1 MALTFTESLA
11 LTQIANGDS
20 SITPGT
26 PGYGAQTRAEIATY
40 DNYSNTEPKI
50 EYNKNYLVFDVF
62 SDSNLSSIN
71 LNKAVG
77 LQANQINL
85 TQEKNSQYIPFS
97 LKRKCDG
104 YDLYNGVLWIVTNAG
119 TKNDEKGTYAV
130 APINVYATDD
140 TIYFGW
146 LVDEWITRKPGQV
159 LFEIHVHGQVEGREG
174 DKVVTRGYVWKSN
187 ASSLTVNKSNF
198 NLDEG
203 VEQAYNESWVQDIIE
218 AAAENIAFKVVEDQV
233 NNAISAASG
242 AKEQADR
249 ASSEADRALGQAN
262 IATNIVNSFDS
273 YVDERKQE
281 IPALVE
287 SEISSKVQEIT
298 WDQEIP
304 AILGYDYE
312 VTTDENGFIT
322 DINITVAD
330 YVAQELE
337 NYYTKDEIDT
347 NIVDTLQDLSD
358 TFDTTI
364 GELKVINNDG
374 AELVSTTVAGL
385 IQEVVSNVDVT
396 SQLNDL
402 SKEVAITYATKA
414 QIGDLGVKQDGSP
427 IETVAEAIANVDV
440 TSQLNELSE
449 EIAETYVPLT
459 RLGNLGTIEEG
470 EEQRPRTVQEA
481 IEAIDISSQLTGVK
495 NDISNLSTSVTNVQ
509 AQAGVNSEAIATLD
523 LAVQELQESTQ
534 NAYTY
539 NVKYDNKSGYFSFYQ
554 YTDESTQRDDP
565 DYPAK
570 NGFTISGGGGGSSSS
585 ASVDI
590 FRITPSTYVV
600 PHGEQALI
608 QYRVEAQDAG
618 ESVAELT
625 AKWQVGG
632 RIVKTETIA
641 PGEYSFDVTDYLTTA
656 SQTVALSITYVD
668 SISGTIKASGSRD
681 WKAYFVQL
689 SIESD
694 FDDSKPQQAGLNFP
708 YRAYGSGEKTIHFI
722 LDGKELESR
731 KVVSEQGQT
740 YFIDKQ
746 EHGSHLLEIY
756 ATMEINQ
763 GPTVESNHIFK
774 DIMWYDSA
782 VNTPLI
788 SVASQE
794 FTARQYES
802 TNLEYAVYVDENTEK
817 TDVLLESFY
826 IGANGEKIVEFS
838 NSVNV
843 TTREKHVWTYKTS
856 HIGEHTLTITVG
868 DVVKTITATIVAL
881 GINAEPVSGDAF
893 DFNPIGYSNT
903 SINRLWSYTNENGE
917 TYSMSVSDNFDW
929 VNGGYHLDENNDQY
943 FCVKA
948 GTTATIDY
956 NLFANDPKGTGKE
969 FKVVFRTKNIRQRN
983 TSFLQCLD
991 SGIGLDMKV
1000 ESATVYNSLNSLT
1013 SNYCEDT
1020 IIEYEFNI
1028 NKASDMRIIMA
1039 YEDGTP
1045 AIPAEYEE
1053 TASFKQSSAQPI
1065 TIGSEDCDVHIYRMK
1080 AYPSSL
1086 KDDEILANFIADAR
1100 NPEEMI
1106 SRYERNQIYTNGELV
1121 STSAS
1126 GGFSAE
1132 ALMKAAPE
1140 LRYIFLEV
1148 PEFTTDKDVKIDNC
1162 TVYFRYP
1169 NGIRPEDNWTCTG
1182 VRHRGQGTS
1191 SNEYGY
1197 AGRNIDLCMDR
1208 DESMFSWTDEEG
1220 NIVESR
1226 TVTLTDD
1233 SVPTD
1238 YLNIKV
1244 NIASSENTNNAQ
1256 MAQRYNLYQPFLRYA
1271 RKKNS
1276 KVKDTMEFYNCVL
1289 FIRETGEV
1297 ESHKEFNDDKWHFYA
1312 IGNVGDSKKTDDTR
1326 VDNKKD
1332 PKEHVIEITDVDKLL
1347 SSFPKGEG
1355 EWGPGNSAYDILY
1368 SNEYVYDEEGAFES
1382 FGAET
1387 YEFRYEMKNIT
1398 DEQRQ
1403 ANINT
1408 WREMYTFLVTSTN
1421 DEFKANLKNYF
1432 VVDSALYYYL
1442 FTERYTMVDN
1452 RAKNSF
1458 WHYSKVY
1465 ISNAEAAELGETEA
1479 SYYIIDD
1486 EAAAIN
1492 NGYRY
1497 DLTFGYDFDTS
1508 LGIDN
1513 TGNFVF
1519 PYGKEDTDRY
1529 DNNNPESPYVFRA
1542 ADSTFFCRLRDLF
1555 PEELKNMYKNREA
1568 QKAWDANPG
1577 LITQW
1582 DRCQAQF
1589 PEELWRLDYERKYY
1603 RTYSGKSI
1611 DNSIPKGIEAKFLTK
1626 MFFGRKKYARRSFES
1641 NQEIYFASKYFGT
1654 AVCSSDNNIALRCT
1668 KHEKANYSLT
1678 LVPYSDMYV
1687 CVQYGSKGNPIHIKT
1702 KAGEPCTFESNLT
1715 DTDFLYVYGASHI
1728 QEMSDLSR
1736 CYLGDQNDFSKGIR
1750 LRRITIGNPSSDYNN
1765 PFLKAITFGNNPLLE
1780 YVDLTNVSGLNGAL
1794 NFTACGNLKE
1804 VYAKGTNANS
1814 VTFANGGLL
1823 ETAYMPKIKSLVMKN
1838 LSHLKDFIC
1847 DGYDN
1852 LETLVVEGTPALNT
1866 YEIVKNAPA
1875 LKTARL
1881 IDIDWNAG
1889 YQIPNSEILKKL
1901 LTVGGYSATG
1911 AELDPPASITG
1922 DVYVLSIK
1930 ESEYVKYS
1938 AAWDPETLRI
1948 SYPQTGWTTQHPV
1961 RFENRLTD
1969 GTIELVEEQWVDDS
1983 HTPIDP
1989 RKAGKIPVKPS
2000 TVETDFTFEGWALP
2014 SEPNKIID
2022 VETQQ
2027 IYGPAIYVAV
2037 YSEAPRQYTVSYAMK
2052 INGKETLLAEPVT
2065 APYGSVVEYT
2075 GEIPTYTANENDRWF
2090 YWFTGWD
2097 KSGFVDGDKTVYAK
2111 FDTFHY
2117 TNNWTET
2124 DFSEMRPVEIY
2135 ALSRLMNMSLN
2146 LEYSEEKEGITNT
2159 GVELGDTFTFTMGYD
2174 VEYDDIESYTVV
2186 KDPVIFDGTT
2196 PCLEFNGA
2204 TPVYKQNGGEWEE
2217 HYLPISLF
2225 DEDRDFV
2232 LALDYRMLSENT
2244 SLSGNP
2250 TIIQCYSSTGSASD
2264 GFRLRTSRGSSQ
2276 PKIIWGGDA
2285 NVKDV
2290 SAVDRREMI
2299 VLRHKKG
2306 DGSLYVYSSALNDF
2320 EVQYDELQKEGATST
2335 LADTYLILGGAK
2347 QGNSFTNK
2355 CRGEVNWCKIW
2366 YTDLG
2371 DTVCKKIASWPREEI
2386 SLNIDGFYRY
2396 YLSDGSGGK
2405 STISLLGSHLL
2416 DLTKPIAFS
2425 NAGNTSAGGWAES
2438 LLNQFLNTRFYPAIP
2453 DAIRPLL
2460 KKVTVKST
2468 AGNKSQNITS
2478 SDCFVTIPAL
2488 YDILD
2493 SGTIA
2498 NSSDYSKYAE
2508 WYFSEVD
2515 DENGTIKFL
2524 NGNEARR
2531 RAHSNGDYASY
2542 WTRSPNL
2549 AVSYGWWYVSD
2560 GKDVGDNSVPGK
2572 LGGYKYGYN
2581 ESLGILIEISI

>member
-26 PGYGAQTRAEIATY
+26 PGYGAPTRAEVATY
-40 DNYSNTEPKI
+40 DNYSNAHKSI

-62 SDSNLSSIN
+62 SDSSLSSVN
-71 LNKAVG
+71 LNKSVG
-77 LQANQINL
+77 LQANQISL

-97 LKRKCDG
+97 LSRKCDG

-119 TKNDEKGTYAV
+119 TKEDEKGAYAV
-130 APINVYATDD
+130 APINVYATED

-146 LVDEWITRKPGQV
+146 LVDDWITRKSGQI

-174 DKVVTRGYVWKSN
+174 DKVITRGYVWKSRP
-187 ASSLTVNKSNF
+187 STLTVTQSSF
-198 NLDEG
+198 NLDG
-203 VEQAYNESWVQDIIE
+203 NIEQAYNDNWVKDIIE

-233 NNAISAASG
+233 NNAIAEANQAKLNAAAAEKSATAAATSAAE
-242 AKEQADR
+242 A
-249 ASSEADRALGQAN
+249 AS
-262 IATNIVNSFDS
+262 TVNAFDS
-273 YVDERKQE
+273 HVTDLQNQFDAHVDEAKAE
-281 IPALVE
+281 IPELVE
-287 SEISSKVQEIT
+287 AEITTKVQEIT
-298 WDQEIP
+298 WDEEIP
-304 AILGYDYE
+304 KILGYEYNPIY
-312 VTTDENGFIT
+312 ENGYIIGA
-322 DINITVAD
+322 DITVAD

-337 NYYTKDEIDT
+337 NYYTKNEIDT
-347 NIVDTLQDLSD
+347 NIVDALEDLSD

-364 GELKVINNDG
+364 GELKVVNNDG

-396 SQLNDL
+396 SQLNEL
-402 SKEVAITYATKA
+402 SQEVSETYATKTEVSNK
-414 QIGDLGVKQDGSP
+414 IGNLGQREDDEGNLVD

-440 TSQLNELSE
+440 TSQFDTLSQ
-449 EIAETYVPLT
+449 EISKTYVPLS
-459 RLGNLGTIEEG
+459 RLGNLGSVEEEDG
-470 EEQRPRTVQEA
+470 EKRPKTVEEA
-481 IEAIDISSQLTGVK
+481 IGS
-495 NDISNLSTSVTNVQ
+495 VQ
-509 AQAGVNSEAIATLD
+509 AQASINSEAVAGLD
-523 LAVQELQESTQ
+523 LAVKQLKENAQ

-539 NVKYDNKSGYFSFYQ
+539 DVSYDTTSGYFAFYQ
-554 YTDESTQRDDP
+554 YTDENTQKEDP
-565 DYPAK
+565 EYPAK
-570 NGFTISGGGGGSSSS
+570 NSFIITGGGGGSSAGTFVKIS
-585 ASVDI
+585 
-590 FRITPSTYVV
+590 RITPASYAV
-600 PHGEQALI
+600 PEGEQALI
-608 QYRVEAQDAG
+608 QYTVEAQTDG
-618 ESVAELT
+618 ESVTELT
-625 AKWQVGG
+625 AKWQVDG
-632 RIVKTETIA
+632 RTVKTETIA
-641 PGEYSFDVTDYLTTA
+641 PGEHSFDVTDYLTPTA
-656 SQTVALSITYVD
+656 QTILLSITYVD
-668 SISGTIKASGSRD
+668 SASGTIKASGTRD
-681 WKAYFVQL
+681 WKAYTVTL
-689 SIESD
+689 SAASD
-694 FDDSKPQQAGLNFP
+694 FDDSKPKFGGFNFP
-708 YRAYGSGEKTIHFI
+708 YRAIGSGEKTVYFI
-722 LDGKELESR
+722 LDGEKLGSTT
-731 KVVSEQGQT
+731 VLSDQNQN
-740 YFIDKQ
+740 YFIDKLS
-746 EHGSHLLEIY
+746 HGTHLLEMY
-756 ATMEINQ
+756 ATIKIDKD
-763 GPTVESNHIFK
+763 TTLESNHVFK
-774 DIMWYDSA
+774 DIMWFDST
-782 VNTPLI
+782 VGTPLI
-788 SVASQE
+788 SVANQK

-802 TNLEYAVYVDENTEK
+802 TNLEYAIYVDENTEK
-817 TDVLLESFY
+817 ANAILESAY
-826 IGANGEKIVEFS
+826 INEDGEKIVESS
-838 NSVNV
+838 NSVTV
-843 TTREKHVWTYKTS
+843 TTKEKHTWTYKS
-856 HIGEHTLTITVG
+856 SRVGEHILTITVG
-868 DVVKTITATIVAL
+868 DIVKTITATITAL
-881 GINAEPVSGDAF
+881 GINADPVSGDAF
-893 DFNPIGYSNT
+893 DFNPVGYSNT
-903 SINRLWSYTNENGE
+903 SVNKLWSYTNGNGE
-917 TYSMSVSDNFDW
+917 TYTMSVSDNFDW

-948 GTTATIDY
+948 GTTATINY

-969 FKVVFRTKNIRQRN
+969 FKVIFRTKNIRKRD

-1028 NKASDMRIIMA
+1028 NKASDMRVVMA

-1045 AIPAEYEE
+1045 AIPKEYGE

-1065 TIGSEDCDVHIYRMK
+1065 VIGSEDCDVHIYRMK
-1080 AYPSSL
+1080 AYPTSL
-1086 KDDEILANFIADAR
+1086 TDDAILANFIADAR

-1220 NIVESR
+1220 NLVESR
-1226 TVTLTDD
+1226 TVTLTDT

-1289 FIRETGEV
+1289 FIRETSEL
-1297 ESHKEFNDDKWHFYA
+1297 ENHKEFNDNKWHFYA

-1368 SNEYVYDEEGAFES
+1368 SNEYIYDDEGAFES

-1387 YEFRYEMKNIT
+1387 YEFRYEMKNISA
-1398 DEQRQ
+1398 EQRQ
-1403 ANINT
+1403 ANIDA
-1408 WREMYTFLVTSTN
+1408 WRRFYTFLVTST
-1421 DEFKANLKNYF
+1421 DDDFKTELKDYF

-1479 SYYIIDD
+1479 SYYIVDD

-1492 NGYRY
+1492 DGYRY

-1529 DNNNPESPYVFRA
+1529 DNDSPESPYVFRA

-1568 QKAWDANPG
+1568 EKAWDANPG

-1603 RTYSGKSI
+1603 RTYCGKSI

-1626 MFFGRKKYARRSFES
+1626 MFFGRKKYSRRSFES

-1654 AVCSSDNNIALRCT
+1654 AVCSSKNNIALRCT

-1702 KAGEPCTFESNLT
+1702 KAGESCTFESNLT
-1715 DTDFLYVYGASHI
+1715 DSDFLYVYGASHI

-1750 LRRITIGNPSSDYNN
+1750 LQRITIGNPSPDYNN
-1765 PFLKAITFGNNPLLE
+1765 PFFKKITVDNNPLLE
-1780 YVDLTNVSGLNGAL
+1780 YLDLTNVSGLNEPL
-1794 NFTACGNLKE
+1794 DFTACGNLKE
-1804 VYAKGTNANS
+1804 VRAKGTNVNS

-1823 ETAYMPKIKSLVMKN
+1823 ETAYMPKIKSLVMRN

-1866 YEIVKNAPA
+1866 YEIVKNAPV

-1881 IDIDWNAG
+1881 IDIDWSAG
-1889 YQIPNSEILKKL
+1889 YQIQNSEILKKL

-1911 AELDPPASITG
+1911 EELDPPASITG
-1922 DVYVLSIK
+1922 DVYVLSLK

-1938 AAWDPETLRI
+1938 AAWDPELLRI
-1948 SYPQTGWTTQHPV
+1948 SYPQTGWTAQHPV
-1961 RFENRLTD
+1961 RFENRLED
-1969 GTIELVEEQWVDDS
+1969 GTELVEEQWVDDS
-1983 HTPIDP
+1983 
-1989 RKAGKIPVKPS
+1989 GYPVVPSKRPEKPS
-2000 TVETDFTFEGWALP
+2000 TVDTDFTFIGWANP
-2014 SEPNKIID
+2014 SDPLKVID
-2022 VETQQ
+2022 VTAER
-2027 IYGPAIYVAV
+2027 IFGPAIYVAV
-2037 YSEAPRQYTVSYAMK
+2037 YSSAPRKYTVSYAMK
-2052 INGKETLLAEPVT
+2052 INGQETPLSEPVT

-2075 GEIPTYTANENDRWF
+2075 GEIPTYTLNENDRWF

-2097 KSGFVDGDKTVYAK
+2097 KSGYVDGNKTIYAQ
-2111 FDTFHY
+2111 FDTFRY

-2124 DFSEMRPVEIY
+2124 DFSEMRPVEVY
-2135 ALSRLMNMSLN
+2135 ALSRLIQTDYLQ
-2146 LEYSEEKEGITNT
+2146 YSEEKEGITNT
-2159 GVELGDTFTFTMGYD
+2159 GVELGDNFTFTMGYD
-2174 VEYDDIESYTVV
+2174 VEYSDIESYTIV
-2186 KDPVIFDGTT
+2186 KDPITFNGTN
-2196 PCLEFNGA
+2196 PCLEFNGQN
-2204 TPVYKQNGGEWEE
+2204 PVYKQKGQGEWEE

-2225 DEDRDFV
+2225 DEDKDFV
-2232 LALDYRMLSENT
+2232 LALDYKMFSENA

-2250 TIIQCYSSTGSASD
+2250 TIMQCYSSTGTTSD
-2264 GFRLRTSRGSSQ
+2264 GFRLRTTKGTDQ
-2276 PKIIWGGDA
+2276 PKIVWGGDT

-2290 SAVDRREMI
+2290 SAANRREMI

-2306 DGSLYVYSSALNDF
+2306 DGSLHVYSSALNSL
-2320 EVQYDELQKEGATST
+2320 EVQYDELKKEGATFT

-2371 DTVCKKIASWPREEI
+2371 DTVCRKIASWPREEI

-2416 DLTKPIAFS
+2416 DLTKPIVVS
-2425 NAGNTSAGGWAES
+2425 NDGNTSAGGWAES

-2453 DAIRPLL
+2453 DTIRPLL
-2460 KKVTVKST
+2460 KKVAVKST
-2468 AGNKSQNITS
+2468 AGKKSQEITS
-2478 SDCFVTIPAL
+2478 SDCYVTIPAIF
-2488 YDILD
+2488 DIVD
-2493 SGTIA
+2493 SDTI
-2498 NSSDYSKYAE
+2498 NGDYYLQPYKNF
-2508 WYFSEVD
+2508 YFSEVS
-2515 DENGTIKFL
+2515 DENGTIKFM
-2524 NGNEARR
+2524 NGNAARR

-2549 AVSYGWWYVSD
+2549 SNDYGWWYVMD
-2560 GKDVGDNSVPGK
+2560 GKDVGDNDEPGSF
-2572 LGGYKYGYN
+2572 GGYKRGYN
-2581 ESLGILIEISI
+2581 ESLGILIEISM

>member
-20 SITPGT
+20 SVEPGT
-26 PGYGAQTRAEIATY
+26 PGYGAPTRAEIATY
-40 DNYSNTEPKI
+40 DNYANTEKTI

-62 SDSNLSSIN
+62 SDESLSAID
-71 LNKAVG
+71 LNKNVS
-77 LQANQINL
+77 LQSNQLNL
-85 TQEKNSQYIPFS
+85 TQEKNSQYVPFS
-97 LKRKCDG
+97 LNRKADG
-104 YDLYNGVLWIVTNAG
+104 YDLYNGVIWIVTNAG
-119 TKNDEKGTYAV
+119 TKDNEKGAYAV
-130 APINVYATDD
+130 APVNVYATEDK
-140 TIYFGW
+140 IYFGW
-146 LVDEWITRKPGQV
+146 LIDEWITRKSGQV
-159 LFEIHVHGQVEGREG
+159 LFEIHVHGQVQGR
-174 DKVVTRGYVWKSN
+174 DNTNIVTRGYVWKSKPGTLN
-187 ASSLTVNKSNF
+187 VTKSNF
-198 NLDEG
+198 DLDDS
-203 VEQAYNESWVQDIIE
+203 VESAYNESWVQEIIS
-218 AAAENIAFKVVEDQV
+218 AAAENIAFETVREQV
-233 NNAISAASG
+233 NYASAAADS
-242 AKEQADR
+242 AKQEANRASEEAIKAQNQADAA
-249 ASSEADRALGQAN
+249 ASTVSN
-262 IATNIVNSFDS
+262 FDS

-287 SEISSKVQEIT
+287 TEIFSKVQEIT

-312 VTTDENGFIT
+312 VTENEEGFIT
-322 DINITVAD
+322 SINITVAD

-337 NYYTKDEIDT
+337 NYYTKSEIDT
-347 NIVDTLQDLSD
+347 NVVDALEDLSD

-364 GELKVINNDG
+364 GELKVVNNDG
-374 AELVSTTVAGL
+374 AELVSTTVTGL

-396 SQLNDL
+396 SQLNEL
-402 SKEVAITYATKA
+402 SQEVSETYATKIEVSDK
-414 QIGDLGVKQDGSP
+414 IGNLGQREDEKGNLVD

-440 TSQLNELSE
+440 TSQLDELSQ
-449 EIAETYVPLT
+449 EISETYVPLS
-459 RLGNLGTIEEG
+459 RLGDLGSVEENG
-470 EEQRPRTVQEA
+470 EERPKTVEEA

-495 NDISNLSTSVTNVQ
+495 TDISNLTSSVNNVQ
-509 AQAGVNSEAIATLD
+509 TQAGTNSEAIAELD
-523 LAVQELQESTQ
+523 LVVQQLQENVQ
-534 NAYTY
+534 NTYTY
-539 NVKYDNKSGYFSFYQ
+539 DVDYNAESGYFSFFQ
-554 YTDESTQRDDP
+554 YTDEDTQKDDP
-565 DYPAK
+565 EYPAK
-570 NGFTISGGGGGSSSS
+570 NSFIITGGGGGSS
-585 ASVDI
+585 AGTFVKI
-590 FRITPSTYVV
+590 TRITPAQYVV
-600 PHGEQALI
+600 PDGEQAI
-608 QYRVEAQDAG
+608 IRYSVDAQEEG
-618 ESVAELT
+618 EPVTELT

-632 RIVKTETIA
+632 RTVKTEIIA
-641 PGEYSFDVTDYLTTA
+641 PGEHTFDVTDYLTTTA
-656 SQTVALSITYVD
+656 QTVFLSITYVD
-668 SISGTIKASGSRD
+668 SISGTIKASGTRD
-681 WKAYFVQL
+681 WKAYAVKL

-694 FDDSKPQQAGLNFP
+694 FDDSKPQYSGLNFP
-708 YRAYGSGEKTIHFI
+708 YRPYGSGEKTIHFI
-722 LDGKELESR
+722 LDGKELESK

-746 EHGSHLLEIY
+746 NHGSHLLEIY
-756 ATMEINQ
+756 ATMEINKD
-763 GPTVESNHIFK
+763 TVIESNHVFK
-774 DIMWYDSA
+774 DIMWYDTT
-782 VNTPLI
+782 VGTPLI
-788 SVASQE
+788 SVANQE

-802 TNLEYAVYVDENTEK
+802 TNLEYAIYVDEDTEK
-817 TDVLLESFY
+817 AEVVLESSY
-826 IGANGEKIVEFS
+826 IGADGEKIIEFS

-843 TTREKHVWTYKTS
+843 TTKEKHIWTYKST

-868 DVVKTITATIVAL
+868 DIVKTITATIVAL

-903 SINRLWSYTNENGE
+903 SINKLWSYTNENGE

-969 FKVVFRTKNIRQRN
+969 FKVVFRTKNIRQRD

-1065 TIGSEDCDVHIYRMK
+1065 VIGSEDCDVHIYRMK
-1080 AYPSSL
+1080 AYASSL

-1106 SRYERNQIYTNGELV
+1106 SRYERNQIYTNGQLV

-1208 DESMFSWTDEEG
+1208 DESMFSWTDAEG
-1220 NIVESR
+1220 NLVESR
-1226 TVTLTDD
+1226 TVTLTDN
-1233 SVPTD
+1233 SIPTD

-1276 KVKDTMEFYNCVL
+1276 KVKDTMEFFNCVL
-1289 FIRETGEV
+1289 FIRETGEL
-1297 ESHKEFNDDKWHFYA
+1297 ENHKEFNDNNWHFYA

-1326 VDNKKD
+1326 VNNKKD

-1355 EWGPGNSAYDILY
+1355 EWGFGNSTYDILY
-1368 SNEYVYDEEGAFES
+1368 SNEYVYDDEGAFES

-1403 ANINT
+1403 ENIDT
-1408 WREMYTFLVTSTN
+1408 WRRFYTFLVTSTD
-1421 DEFKANLKNYF
+1421 DEFKAKLKDYF

-1458 WHYSKVY
+1458 WHCGKVY

-1529 DNNNPESPYVFRA
+1529 DNNDPDSPYVFRA

-1555 PEELKNMYKNREA
+1555 SEELKNMYKNREA
-1568 QKAWDANPG
+1568 EKAWDANPG

-1582 DRCQAQF
+1582 DKCQAQF

-1603 RTYSGKSI
+1603 RTYCGDSI
-1611 DNSIPKGIEAKFLTK
+1611 DNSIPKGVEAKFLIK
-1626 MFFGRKKYARRSFES
+1626 MFFGRKKYARRSFEL

-1668 KHEKANYSLT
+1668 KHDKANYSLT

-1702 KAGEPCTFESNLT
+1702 KAGESCTFESNLT

-1750 LRRITIGNPSSDYNN
+1750 LRKITIGNSSPDYNN

-1780 YVDLTNVSGLNGAL
+1780 YLDLTNVSGLNGAL

-1804 VYAKGTNANS
+1804 VYAKGTNVNS

-1823 ETAYMPKIKSLVMKN
+1823 ETAYIPKIKSLVMKN
-1838 LSHLKDFIC
+1838 LSHLKNFIC

-1866 YEIVKNAPA
+1866 YEIVENAPV
-1875 LKTARL
+1875 LKTVRL
-1881 IDIDWNAG
+1881 TDINWDAT
-1889 YQIPNSEILKKL
+1889 YQIPDGEILNRL
-1901 LTVGGYSATG
+1901 LTIGGYSATG
-1911 AELDPPASITG
+1911 EELDPPATIG
-1922 DVYVLSIK
+1922 GYVYLLSIK
-1930 ESEYVKYS
+1930 QSEENKYLE
-1938 AAWDPETLRI
+1938 AWKGDLE
-1948 SYPQTGWTTQHPV
+1948 V
-1961 RFENRLTD
+1961 RWPDGGRTEQFLVTFENRLED
-1969 GTIELVEEQWVDDS
+1969 GTEIVEEQWVDRQGS
-1983 HTPIDP
+1983 PLEPT
-1989 RKAGKIPVKPS
+1989 KIPVKPS
-2000 TVETDFTFEGWALP
+2000 TIDTDFTFKGWAKPDNL
-2014 SEPNKIID
+2014 SEIID
-2022 VETQQ
+2022 VTQEV
-2027 IYGPAIYVAV
+2027 IRSSVTYVAV
-2037 YSEAPRQYTVSYAMK
+2037 YTESVRQYTVCYVMN
-2052 INGKETLLAEPVT
+2052 INGIETPLIEPIV
-2065 APYGSVVEYT
+2065 ADYGTYVEYT
-2075 GEIPTYTANENDRWF
+2075 GEIPTYTMNERNELF
-2090 YWFTGWD
+2090 YWFMGWD
-2097 KSGFVDGDKTVYAK
+2097 KSGFVDGDKTITAK
-2111 FDTFHY
+2111 FDTFQY
-2117 TNNWTET
+2117 EDNAFKGLELA
-2124 DFSEMRPVEIY
+2124 DMRPVEIY
-2135 ALSRLMNMSLN
+2135 ALSRMVELRK
-2146 LEYSEEKEGITNT
+2146 LEYDSINNQISETEVSVGDDFALT
-2159 GVELGDTFTFTMGYD
+2159 LGHD
-2174 VEYDDIESYTVV
+2174 VDYQDIESYTII
-2186 KDPVIFDGTT
+2186 KEPVQ
-2196 PCLEFNGA
+2196 FNGTDTIELNGS
-2204 TPVYKQNGGEWEE
+2204 TPIYSKNELGEWEE
-2217 HYLPISLF
+2217 NYLSINLF
-2225 DEDRDFV
+2225 DEDKDFV
-2232 LALDYRMLSENT
+2232 LALDYKMSSENIN
-2244 SLSGNP
+2244 SRYDAPVMMQCLSQGLSTNGFELNCASETGAKP
-2250 TIIQCYSSTGSASD
+2250 LISWGDESGGTATISE
-2264 GFRLRTSRGSSQ
+2264 L
-2276 PKIIWGGDA
+2276 
-2285 NVKDV
+2285 
-2290 SAVDRREMI
+2290 DRREMI

-2306 DGSLYVYSSALNDF
+2306 DPNLYVYTSNLDDF
-2320 EVQYDELQKEGATST
+2320 EVKNIVLKKSSATTTSAT
-2335 LADTYLILGGAK
+2335 TCLVLGGA
-2347 QGNSFTNK
+2347 QNK
-2355 CRGEVNWCKIW
+2355 NRTCYGEVFWCKIW

-2371 DTVCKKIASWPREEI
+2371 EQTCQKLASWPREVVNFDV
-2386 SLNIDGFYRY
+2386 SGFYRY
-2396 YLSDGSGGK
+2396 LLVNGSG
-2405 STISLLGSHLL
+2405 STTFSLLASNLL
-2416 DLTKPIAFS
+2416 DIKKPFYIKSGVSDNTIAGWS
-2425 NAGNTSAGGWAES
+2425 NSYLKE
-2438 LLNQFLNTRFYPAIP
+2438 FLNRRVYNAIP
-2453 DAIRPLL
+2453 DEFKPLI
-2460 KKVTVKST
+2460 KEVVVKST
-2468 AGNKSQNITS
+2468 EGNRSKNISSSSSWVNLPAIYDLVSSDEFKTNSGSQNFKEHIDT
-2478 SDCFVTIPAL
+2478 
-2488 YDILD
+2488 Y
-2493 SGTIA
+2493 
-2498 NSSDYSKYAE
+2498 KK
-2508 WYFSEVD
+2508 EVD
-2515 DENGTIKFL
+2515 DSLGTVAYMI
-2524 NGNEARR
+2524 GDSARVR
-2531 RAHSNGDYASY
+2531 YHSDGISDSY
-2542 WTRSPNL
+2542 WTRSPVAINTYHF
-2549 AVSYGWWYVSD
+2549 SISNTGS
-2560 GKDVGDNSVPGK
+2560 P
-2572 LGGYKYGYN
+2572 YGY
-2581 ESLGILIEISI
+2581 SIQTDSKGILIEISI